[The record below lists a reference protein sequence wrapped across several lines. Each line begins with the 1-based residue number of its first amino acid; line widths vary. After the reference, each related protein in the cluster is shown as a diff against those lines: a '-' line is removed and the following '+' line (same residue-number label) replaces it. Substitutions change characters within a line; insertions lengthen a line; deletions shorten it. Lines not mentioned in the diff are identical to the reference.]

1 MLRVKR
7 SVETAYSQVNYLAT
21 DLLAAS
27 TSEPS
32 SKQSEALPMD
42 AFRRAEMERE
52 AQLLEDAEPAPKRL
66 ALTSE
71 NPEEIKIDD
80 GDENMELKQKP
91 VPAAVYGSVVTA
103 K

>member
-1 MLRVKR
+1 
-7 SVETAYSQVNYLAT
+7 
-21 DLLAAS
+21 
-27 TSEPS
+27 
-32 SKQSEALPMD
+32 
-42 AFRRAEMERE
+42 MERE

-91 VPAAVYGSVVTA
+91 VPVAVYGSVVTA